1 MIANLALFRRL
12 ARLAAIA
19 AAGIGVL
26 ALVGWTQGALWL
38 TSVVPGYVP
47 MKPNTS
53 ACVIALA
60 LAVGIQGLW
69 RSSKLA
75 KIGARIIALAC
86 AVIAILTIG
95 EYLFGWHLAIDQW
108 LMLDQTNSGIP
119 GRMGTNTAVSLALL
133 GIGIA
138 LEASS
143 VDIIILRGHI
153 VTLGAAIVALFTLVG
168 YMYSAKYLYQVAS
181 TTPMAMNTAI
191 AILLLCG
198 AILWSKPER
207 GLMGAVHSADGAG
220 LMLRSMIPWAVV
232 IPVVLGWVA
241 LGGERAGLYDTTYG
255 VALFVLSTIAIFA
268 VLIALNSRSVRAL
281 DATRSRA
288 QNDLQE
294 AFFSVERRV
303 TERTQE
309 LNDALSQLADSERRF
324 ELATEGS
331 NTGILD
337 LDIRSD
343 QLHCSRRWNEMLG
356 RRGDQPLNT
365 AAFIELVHP
374 EERSGAMKALLAHFK
389 GSTENFSIEVKMH
402 HTDGS
407 YRCMLSRGRAVRD
420 EKGRAIRMI
429 GSQTDI
435 TEIKALQEA
444 LRDASIRDGI
454 TGLYNRTHFM
464 ERLNA
469 ATHLAVRHDLP
480 LSFCMFDIDHFKQV
494 NDTYGHV
501 IGDEVIRVVGSAVMA
516 GIRTEDVGARY
527 GGDEFC
533 VMFEGT
539 PAAGAAISLE
549 RIKARIEN
557 TPFFSKDG
565 RRFSVTLSFGVSDL
579 ADRSVPE
586 LIESADRALYE
597 AKSRGR
603 SRIIVDDHVPR
614 IRKQA

>member
-1 MIANLALFRRL
+1 MIANLTLFRRL
-12 ARLAAIA
+12 GRLAALSA
-19 AAGIGVL
+19 GGIGAL
-26 ALVGWTQGALWL
+26 ALFGWTQGALWL

-53 ACVIALA
+53 ACVMALA

-69 RSSKLA
+69 RSSRLA

-86 AVIAILTIG
+86 VIVAMVTLG
-95 EYLFGWHLAIDQW
+95 EYLFGWHLAIDQL
-108 LMLDQTNSGIP
+108 LMLDQTRSGIP

-143 VDIIILRGHI
+143 ADIVILRGHI

-198 AILWSKPER
+198 AIFWSKPDR
-207 GLMGAVHSADGAG
+207 GLMEAVHSADGAG

-268 VLIALNSRSVRAL
+268 ILIALNSRSVRTL
-281 DATRSRA
+281 DATRNRA
-288 QNDLQE
+288 QHDLQE

-309 LNDALSQLADSERRF
+309 LNDALSRLADSERRF

-337 LDIRSD
+337 LDIGSD

-356 RRGDQPLNT
+356 LRRDQAISPS
-365 AAFIELVHP
+365 AFIDLIHP
-374 EERSGAMKALLAHFK
+374 DERSLARQALVAHFK
-389 GSTENFSIEVKMH
+389 GSTEAFSIEVKMR

-407 YRCMLSRGRAVRD
+407 YRCMLSRGRAIRD

-454 TGLYNRTHFM
+454 TGLYNRTHFI

-501 IGDEVIRVVGSAVMA
+501 IGDEVIRVVGSAVSA

-533 VMFEGT
+533 IMFEGT
-539 PAAGAAISLE
+539 PASGAAISLE
-549 RIKARIEN
+549 RIKSRVEN

-603 SRIIVDDHVPR
+603 SRIVVDEYAPR